1 MPSEHILEQTQTSA
15 ITSTAEIWM
24 SFHYC
29 HPIFETEVFLAKT
42 TWSMQDVTHTQW
54 VLDVKEKKLEHVSPR
69 NIEEAQSD
77 ENKNFYSRH
86 LLNRLSSKIS
96 SF

>member
-54 VLDVKEKKLEHVSPR
+54 VLDVKERKSWSMSPLVILRKLNLTRIRIFIPA
-69 NIEEAQSD
+69 I
-77 ENKNFYSRH
+77 F
-86 LLNRLSSKIS
+86 
-96 SF
+96 